1 MEGYLIEYLRQNP
14 GTVLHVTIMLAG
26 NISGLLYL
34 QSKVL
39 KQRRSRTL
47 LFFYVIIKSL
57 AVNLFMGVLLADYMQ
72 KERQI
77 MTVYLILSALCGIFN
92 ILVMCYTYEGSLAKV
107 GTVSIALE
115 GVAAGTGSALF
126 TLLNF
131 LEGREAVTDIIQDF
145 HPCDLLFPLLLWS
158 LLFLLVRVCRKPIQK
173 IRDCRFRHQKL
184 WAAFVWVCVAAG
196 ILQMWGKS
204 RTNLIMSWILMAVIA
219 CAAVLAVLGMVF
231 LIWREYRIQV
241 YRENEYLK
249 TRQRLII
256 LHMDAIQS
264 QTERLKQLQQTL
276 DLQMKEILQLRQR
289 GLTGQSLKNYLE
301 GLKEAYQ
308 SITVG
313 TYCGDWRLDAIFHYY
328 AGVLRENGVVPDFN
342 FHHWVGE
349 SEDELPG
356 KIFLMLLDMAA
367 EESKREEARGQSC
380 ILQAGMVANQY
391 VICMAFPWSKK
402 EKRALRALK
411 KLLDRQESAL
421 IVSVQGSRIKIKILW
436 ASPEQ
441 EKT

>member
-131 LEGREAVTDIIQDF
+131 LEGR
-145 HPCDLLFPLLLWS
+145 
-158 LLFLLVRVCRKPIQK
+158 
-173 IRDCRFRHQKL
+173 
-184 WAAFVWVCVAAG
+184 
-196 ILQMWGKS
+196 
-204 RTNLIMSWILMAVIA
+204 
-219 CAAVLAVLGMVF
+219 
-231 LIWREYRIQV
+231 
-241 YRENEYLK
+241 
-249 TRQRLII
+249 
-256 LHMDAIQS
+256 
-264 QTERLKQLQQTL
+264 
-276 DLQMKEILQLRQR
+276 
-289 GLTGQSLKNYLE
+289 
-301 GLKEAYQ
+301 
-308 SITVG
+308 
-313 TYCGDWRLDAIFHYY
+313 
-328 AGVLRENGVVPDFN
+328 
-342 FHHWVGE
+342 
-349 SEDELPG
+349 
-356 KIFLMLLDMAA
+356 
-367 EESKREEARGQSC
+367 
-380 ILQAGMVANQY
+380 NQ
-391 VICMAFPWSKK
+391 
-402 EKRALRALK
+402 
-411 KLLDRQESAL
+411 
-421 IVSVQGSRIKIKILW
+421 
-436 ASPEQ
+436 
-441 EKT
+441 